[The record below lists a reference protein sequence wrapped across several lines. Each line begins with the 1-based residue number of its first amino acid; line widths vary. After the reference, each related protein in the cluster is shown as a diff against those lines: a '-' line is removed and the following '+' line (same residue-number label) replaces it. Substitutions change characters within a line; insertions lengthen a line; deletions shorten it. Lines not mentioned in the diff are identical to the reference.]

1 MLISLL
7 QGSCDRQAA
16 AALIEH
22 LLTVKTA
29 GLGPFRLWSLILG
42 QLRWKISLLTIS
54 LLTVVL
60 MGHWQ
65 LSIPS

>member
-1 MLISLL
+1 MKDSWAWTFQSL
-7 QGSCDRQAA
+7 DTY
-16 AALIEH
+16 
-22 LLTVKTA
+22 LTHV
-29 GLGPFRLWSLILG
+29 SEVE
-42 QLRWKISLLTIS
+42 QIS